1 MLKSKLPPQNDSSLE
16 AVEPHPEKR
25 AKKTFF
31 HKKEHLRISTI
42 DL

>member
-1 MLKSKLPPQNDSSLE
+1 MVKSKLPPQNDSSVE

-31 HKKEHLRISTI
+31 IKRNI
-42 DL
+42 